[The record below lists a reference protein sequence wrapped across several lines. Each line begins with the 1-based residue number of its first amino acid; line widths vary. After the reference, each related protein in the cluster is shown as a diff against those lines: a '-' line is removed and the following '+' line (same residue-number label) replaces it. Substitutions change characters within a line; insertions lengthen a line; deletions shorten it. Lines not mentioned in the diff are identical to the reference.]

1 MPGKE
6 FKTVFF
12 RLLFFF
18 LLIIACFIFA
28 GKQMYHVQITRHDEL
43 LRKAQNQ
50 YRNTKTEQTTMGEI
64 YDCDGNRLVSNHF
77 VKTIIFDPSVVTS
90 EKEREKTAR
99 FLSNILPNSDYNEL
113 LRKMNIDITTGKKQ
127 YYVVLARDVDF
138 EKAIEIEKQVIGM
151 HMRGLHFKR
160 VNRRY
165 YPKGRMLANILGIS
179 YIGNE
184 ETDGV
189 SGLEGTFKKELRGE
203 AGKITY
209 YQAADGTMISGTLN
223 KDISGQSGKNVYLT
237 ISEPIQAI
245 LEEEIDRLY
254 EETGSKAV
262 YIAIADPYTGNIL
275 AIAQRPTFDPNDRR
289 TMKNRLASTNL
300 ISANPYE
307 PGSVMKPFVV
317 AMALDD
323 GAITTDTV
331 INTGFGEAWL
341 YKGKYPLKDTHIV
354 GNATPLQIIQHSSNV
369 GTAKI
374 AVMLGENRV
383 HEILS
388 TFGFG
393 RRTGLPITPESSG
406 RLNPVKRWDTLTIT
420 RICIGHAIM
429 VTPLQLLRAYCML
442 ANGGYPIELR
452 MIDAIEDEKQ
462 GKVIQPYHISNKSIF
477 KKPGTHR
484 EVVRMLKTVTKP
496 GGTSSQSAVPGFEVA
511 GKTGTANKIEN
522 RHYVR
527 GKYFSSFCGFIP
539 ADNPRF
545 VIVITCD
552 EPMGDNRYGGA
563 TSGPAFSR
571 IAKRTLD
578 YMGVKQDMSLAEWEK
593 MMSDAKKQAHKDMI
607 KRENDRRATLGMP
620 PMR

>member
-1 MPGKE
+1 MPSKE
-6 FKTVFF
+6 LKTVFF
-12 RLLFFF
+12 RSLFFF
-18 LLIIACFIFA
+18 LLIIGCFIFA
-28 GKQMYHVQITRHDEL
+28 GMQMYHVQITRHDEL
-43 LRKAQNQ
+43 LKKAQNQ
-50 YRNTKTEQTTMGEI
+50 YRNTMTEQTTMGEI
-64 YDCDGNRLVSNHF
+64 YDRDGNRLVSNRF

-90 EKEREKTAR
+90 AKEREKIAK
-99 FLSNILPNSDYNEL
+99 FLANVLPGADYNEL
-113 LRKMNIDITTGKKQ
+113 LRKMNIDITSGKKQ

-138 EKAIEIEKQVIGM
+138 EKAIEIERQVIGM

-179 YIGNE
+179 YISNE
-184 ETDGV
+184 ETTGV
-189 SGLEGTFKKELRGE
+189 SGLEGSMKDELRGE
-203 AGKITY
+203 DGKITY
-209 YQAADGTMISGTLN
+209 YRAADGTMISGTLN

-262 YIAIADPYTGNIL
+262 YIAMADPYTGDIL
-275 AIAQRPTFDPNDRR
+275 AIAQRPTFDPNDRS
-289 TMKNRLASTNL
+289 TMKDRLASTNL

-323 GAITTDTV
+323 GVITPGTI
-331 INTGFGEAWL
+331 INTGFGDAWL

-354 GNATPLQIIQHSSNV
+354 GNATPLQVIQHSSNV

-374 AVMLGENRV
+374 AVMRGENRV

-393 RRTGLPITPESSG
+393 KKTGLPITPESSG

-429 VTPLQLLRAYCML
+429 VTPLQLLRAYCMI
-442 ANGGYPIELR
+442 ANGGYPVQLR
-452 MIDAIEDEKQ
+452 MIDAIEDEKN
-462 GKVIQPYHISNKSIF
+462 GKVKQPYNIGRESIF
-477 KKPGTHR
+477 KNPATHR
-484 EVVRMLKTVTKP
+484 ELVRMLKTVTKP
-496 GGTSSQSAVPGFEVA
+496 GGTSSQAAVPGFEVA
-511 GKTGTANKIEN
+511 GKTGTANKLEN
-522 RHYVR
+522 GRYVS

-578 YMGVKQDMSLAEWEK
+578 YLGVMPDMTQAEWEK
-593 MMSDAKKQAHKDMI
+593 MMADAKKQAHKDMI
-607 KRENDRRATLGMP
+607 KRENDRRASLGLP
-620 PMR
+620 PMK

>member
-1 MPGKE
+1 MPSKE
-6 FKTVFF
+6 LKTVFF
-12 RLLFFF
+12 RSLFFF
-18 LLIIACFIFA
+18 LLIIGCFIFA
-28 GKQMYHVQITRHDEL
+28 GMQMYHVQITRHDEL
-43 LRKAQNQ
+43 LKEAQKQ
-50 YRNTKTEQTTMGEI
+50 YRNTMTEQTTMGEI
-64 YDCDGNRLVSNHF
+64 YDRDGNRLVSNRF

-90 EKEREKTAR
+90 AKEREKIAK
-99 FLSNILPNSDYNEL
+99 FLANVLPGADYNEL
-113 LRKMNIDITTGKKQ
+113 LRKMNIDITSGKKQ

-138 EKAIEIEKQVIGM
+138 EKAIEIERQVIGM

-179 YIGNE
+179 YISNE
-184 ETDGV
+184 ETTGV
-189 SGLEGTFKKELRGE
+189 SGLEGSMKDELRGE
-203 AGKITY
+203 DGKITY

-262 YIAIADPYTGNIL
+262 YIAMADPYTGDIL
-275 AIAQRPTFDPNDRR
+275 AIAQRPTFDPNDRS
-289 TMKNRLASTNL
+289 TMKDKLASTNL

-323 GAITTDTV
+323 GVVTPGTIMK
-331 INTGFGEAWL
+331 TGFGDAWL

-354 GNATPLQIIQHSSNV
+354 GNATPLQVIQHSSNI
-369 GTAKI
+369 GTAQM
-374 AVMLGENRV
+374 AVMLGEKRV

-393 RRTGLPITPESSG
+393 KKTGLPITPESSG
-406 RLNPVKRWDTLTIT
+406 RLNPVKHWDTLTIT

-442 ANGGYPIELR
+442 ANGGYPVQLR
-452 MIDAIEDEKQ
+452 MIDAIEDEKN
-462 GKVIQPYHISNKSIF
+462 GKVTQPYNIGTETIF

-496 GGTSSQSAVPGFEVA
+496 GGTSSQAAVPGFEVA
-511 GKTGTANKIEN
+511 GKTGTANKLEN
-522 RHYVR
+522 GRYVS

-578 YMGVKQDMSLAEWEK
+578 YMGVKPDMTLAEWEK

-607 KRENDRRATLGMP
+607 KRENDRRASLGLP

>member
-1 MPGKE
+1 MPSKE
-6 FKTVFF
+6 LKTVFF
-12 RLLFFF
+12 RSLFFF
-18 LLIIACFIFA
+18 LLIIGCFIFA
-28 GKQMYHVQITRHDEL
+28 GMQMYHVQITRHDEL
-43 LRKAQNQ
+43 LKKAQNQ
-50 YRNTKTEQTTMGEI
+50 YRNTMTEQTTMGEI
-64 YDCDGNRLVSNHF
+64 YDRDGNRLVSNRF

-90 EKEREKTAR
+90 AKEREKIAK
-99 FLSNILPNSDYNEL
+99 FLANVLPGADYNEL
-113 LRKMNIDITTGKKQ
+113 LRKMNIDITSGKKQ

-138 EKAIEIEKQVIGM
+138 EKAIEIERQVIGM

-179 YIGNE
+179 YISNE
-184 ETDGV
+184 ETTGV
-189 SGLEGTFKKELRGE
+189 SGLEGSMKDELRGE
-203 AGKITY
+203 DGKITY
-209 YQAADGTMISGTLN
+209 YRAADGTMISGTLN

-262 YIAIADPYTGNIL
+262 YIAMADPYTGDIL
-275 AIAQRPTFDPNDRR
+275 AIAQRPTFDPNDRS
-289 TMKNRLASTNL
+289 TMKDRLASTNL

-323 GAITTDTV
+323 GVITPGTI
-331 INTGFGEAWL
+331 INTGFGDAWL

-354 GNATPLQIIQHSSNV
+354 GNATPLQVIQHSSNV

-393 RRTGLPITPESSG
+393 KKTGLPITPESSG

-429 VTPLQLLRAYCML
+429 VTPLQLLRAYCMI
-442 ANGGYPIELR
+442 ANGGYPVQLR
-452 MIDAIEDEKQ
+452 MIDAIEDEKN
-462 GKVIQPYHISNKSIF
+462 GKVTQPYNIGRESIF
-477 KKPGTHR
+477 KNPATHR
-484 EVVRMLKTVTKP
+484 ELVRMLKTVTKP
-496 GGTSSQSAVPGFEVA
+496 GGTSSQAAVPGFEVA
-511 GKTGTANKIEN
+511 GKTGTANKLEN
-522 RHYVR
+522 GRYVS

-578 YMGVKQDMSLAEWEK
+578 YLGVMPDMSQAEWEK
-593 MMSDAKKQAHKDMI
+593 MMADAKKQAHKDMI
-607 KRENDRRATLGMP
+607 KRENDRRASLGLP
-620 PMR
+620 PMK

>member
-127 YYVVLARDVDF
+127 YYVVLARDVNF

-262 YIAIADPYTGNIL
+262 YIAMADPYTGNIL

-388 TFGFG
+388 SFGFG

-452 MIDAIEDEKQ
+452 MIDAIEDEKH

-484 EVVRMLKTVTKP
+484 EVIRMLKTVTKP

-522 RHYVR
+522 
-527 GKYFSSFCGFIP
+527 
-539 ADNPRF
+539 
-545 VIVITCD
+545 
-552 EPMGDNRYGGA
+552 
-563 TSGPAFSR
+563 
-571 IAKRTLD
+571 
-578 YMGVKQDMSLAEWEK
+578 
-593 MMSDAKKQAHKDMI
+593 
-607 KRENDRRATLGMP
+607 
-620 PMR
+620 

>member
-1 MPGKE
+1 MQSKE
-6 FKTVFF
+6 LKTVFF

-28 GKQMYHVQITRHDEL
+28 GEQLFRIQITRHDDL
-43 LRKAQNQ
+43 LREAQKQ
-50 YRNTKTEQTTMGEI
+50 YRNTITEQTTMGEI
-64 YDCDGNRLVSNHF
+64 YDCDGNRLVSNKF

-90 EKEREKTAR
+90 EEERKKIAK
-99 FLSNILPNSDYNEL
+99 FLVNVLPGADYSEL
-113 LRKMNIDITTGKKQ
+113 LRKMNIDITSGKKQ

-179 YIGNE
+179 YISNE
-184 ETDGV
+184 ETTGV
-189 SGLEGTFKKELRGE
+189 SGLEGSMKKELRGE

-262 YIAIADPYTGNIL
+262 YIAMADPYTGNIL
-275 AIAQRPTFDPNDRR
+275 AIAQRPTFDPNDRS
-289 TMKNRLASTNL
+289 TMKNKLASTNL

-323 GAITTDTV
+323 GVVTPNTIFK
-331 INTGFGEAWL
+331 TGFGDPWL

-354 GNATPLQIIQHSSNV
+354 GNATPLQVIQHSSNV
-369 GTAKI
+369 GTAQM
-374 AVMLGENRV
+374 AVMLGEKRV

-393 RRTGLPITPESSG
+393 KRTGLPITPESSG

-442 ANGGYPIELR
+442 ANGGYPVQLR
-452 MIDAIEDEKQ
+452 MIDAIEDEKN
-462 GKVIQPYHISNKSIF
+462 GKVTQPYNIGTETIF
-477 KKPGTHR
+477 KKSGTHR

-496 GGTSSQSAVPGFEVA
+496 GGTSSQAAVPGFEVA
-511 GKTGTANKIEN
+511 GKTGTANKLEN
-522 RHYVR
+522 GRYVS

-563 TSGPAFSR
+563 TSGPAFAR

-578 YMGVKQDMSLAEWEK
+578 YLGVMPDMTQQEWEK

-607 KRENDRRATLGMP
+607 KRENDRRASLGLP

>member
-1 MPGKE
+1 MPSKE
-6 FKTVFF
+6 LKTVFF
-12 RLLFFF
+12 RSLFFF
-18 LLIIACFIFA
+18 LLIIGCFIFA
-28 GKQMYHVQITRHDEL
+28 GMQMYHVQITRHDEL
-43 LRKAQNQ
+43 LKKAQNQ
-50 YRNTKTEQTTMGEI
+50 YRNTMTEQTTMGEI
-64 YDCDGNRLVSNHF
+64 YDRDGNRLVSNRF

-90 EKEREKTAR
+90 AKEREKIAK
-99 FLSNILPNSDYNEL
+99 FLANVLPGADYNEL
-113 LRKMNIDITTGKKQ
+113 LRKMNIDITSGKKQ

-138 EKAIEIEKQVIGM
+138 EKAIEIERQVIGM

-179 YIGNE
+179 YISNE
-184 ETDGV
+184 ETTGV
-189 SGLEGTFKKELRGE
+189 SGLEGSMKDELRGE
-203 AGKITY
+203 DGKITY
-209 YQAADGTMISGTLN
+209 YRAADGTMISGTLN

-262 YIAIADPYTGNIL
+262 YIAMADPYTGDIL
-275 AIAQRPTFDPNDRR
+275 AIAQRPTFDPNDRS
-289 TMKNRLASTNL
+289 TMKDRLASTNL

-323 GAITTDTV
+323 GVITPGTI
-331 INTGFGEAWL
+331 INTGFGDAWL

-354 GNATPLQIIQHSSNV
+354 GNATPLQVIQHSSNV

-393 RRTGLPITPESSG
+393 KKTGLPITPESSG

-429 VTPLQLLRAYCML
+429 VTPLQLLRAYCMI
-442 ANGGYPIELR
+442 ANGGYPVQLR
-452 MIDAIEDEKQ
+452 MIDAIEDEKN
-462 GKVIQPYHISNKSIF
+462 GKVKQPYNIGRESIF
-477 KKPGTHR
+477 KNPATHR
-484 EVVRMLKTVTKP
+484 ELVRMLKTVTKP
-496 GGTSSQSAVPGFEVA
+496 GGTSSQAAVPGFEVA
-511 GKTGTANKIEN
+511 GKTGTANKLEN
-522 RHYVR
+522 GRYVS

-578 YMGVKQDMSLAEWEK
+578 YLGVMPDMTQTEWKK
-593 MMSDAKKQAHKDMI
+593 MMADAKKQAHKDMI
-607 KRENDRRATLGMP
+607 KRENDRRASLGLP
-620 PMR
+620 PMK

>member
-6 FKTVFF
+6 LKTILF

-18 LLIIACFIFA
+18 LLVIACFIFA
-28 GKQMYHVQITRHDEL
+28 GRQMYHVQVTRHDEL
-43 LRKAQNQ
+43 LREAKKQ
-50 YRNTKTEQTTMGEI
+50 YRNTQTEQTAMGEI
-64 YDCDGNRLVSNHF
+64 YDRDGNRLVSNKF
-77 VKTIIFDPSVVTS
+77 VKTIIFDPSIVTA
-90 EKEREKTAR
+90 EKERKKIAG
-99 FLSNILPNSDYNEL
+99 FLSNVLPGTDYSEL

-127 YYVVLARDVDF
+127 YYAVLAKDVDF
-138 EKAIEIEKQVIGM
+138 EKALEIEKQAAGM
-151 HMRGLHFKR
+151 HMRGLSFKR

-179 YIGNE
+179 YISNE
-184 ETDGV
+184 KTTGV
-189 SGLEGTFKKELRGE
+189 SGLEGSMKKELRGE
-203 AGKITY
+203 DGKITY

-223 KDISGQSGKNVYLT
+223 QDISGQSGKNVYLT

-254 EETGSKAV
+254 AETGSKAV
-262 YIAIADPYTGNIL
+262 YAAMADPYTGNIL
-275 AIAQRPTFDPNDRR
+275 AIAQRPTFDPNDRS
-289 TMKNRLASTNL
+289 TMKNKLASTNL

-317 AMALDD
+317 TMALDD
-323 GAITTDTV
+323 GTITPST
-331 INTGFGEAWL
+331 IMKTGFGDKWL
-341 YKGKYPLKDTHIV
+341 YKGKTLSDTHIV
-354 GNATPLQIIQHSSNV
+354 GNATPLQVIQHSSNI
-369 GTAKI
+369 GTAQI
-374 AVMLGENRV
+374 AVMLGEKRV

-393 RRTGLPITPESSG
+393 KKTGLPITPESSG
-406 RLNPVKRWDTLTIT
+406 RLNPVKKWDSLTIT

-442 ANGGYPIELR
+442 ANGGYPVQLR

-462 GKVIQPYHISNKSIF
+462 GKEIQPYHIERKSIF
-477 KKPGTHR
+477 RKPGTHR

-496 GGTSSQSAVPGFEVA
+496 GGTSSQAAVPGYEVA

-522 RHYVR
+522 GHYVR

-545 VIVITCD
+545 VMVITCD
-552 EPMGDNRYGGA
+552 EPMGDNRYGGS
-563 TSGPAFSR
+563 TSGPAFAR

-578 YMGVKQDMSLAEWEK
+578 YMGVKPDMTQEAWEK
-593 MMSDAKKQAHKDMI
+593 MISDAKKQSQKDML
-607 KRENDRRATLGMP
+607 KRENDRRASLGLP
-620 PMR
+620 PLR